1 MKKQPVILGFALFS
15 LFVFFSLISAE
26 VLILSWVEHSF
37 PNAVSSPFYEFRNI
51 AGITWSQNPWETT
64 KQWVTLPVLEIGF
77 SNASTD
83 SFIWIIYYHIPA
95 ILTHLLVSVAITFYF
110 FRATTSSHS
119 TRNISLLILA
129 SSLVIFSTFYL
140 SIAAHCS
147 GANWLI
153 NVFILALQSNSV
165 KTSFIL
171 QRLAIDIP
179 LVYLALQWLL
189 VIAGVITYFLL
200 YRRTLISSVQK

>member
-1 MKKQPVILGFALFS
+1 MKKQPFIPGFALFF

-37 PNAVSSPFYEFRNI
+37 PNVISSPFYEFRNV

-64 KQWVTLPVLEIGF
+64 TEWITLPVLEIGF
-77 SNASTD
+77 SNESSGSSVWT
-83 SFIWIIYYHIPA
+83 IYYHIPA
-95 ILTHLLVSVAITFYF
+95 ILTHLLVSLATAFYF
-110 FRATTSSHS
+110 FRSTTSSHS
-119 TRNISLLILA
+119 FTNISLLILS
-129 SSLVIFSTFYL
+129 SSLVISSTFYV

-147 GANWLI
+147 GANWLL
-153 NVFILALQSNSV
+153 NVFILALQSSSV

-171 QRLAIDIP
+171 QRLAIDLP

-189 VIAGVITYFLL
+189 FISGMIIYLKL
-200 YRRTLISSVQK
+200 YRRTCISSAQK